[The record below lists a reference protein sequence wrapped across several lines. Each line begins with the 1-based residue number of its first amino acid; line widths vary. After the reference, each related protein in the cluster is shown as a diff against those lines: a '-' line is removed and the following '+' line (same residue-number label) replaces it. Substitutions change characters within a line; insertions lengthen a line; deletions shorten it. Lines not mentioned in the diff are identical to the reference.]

1 MIRIPAPKVAAPG
14 LPVTQSIKRAFD
26 LSIMGLLQSIRILFF
41 LSPFLLSIPQIARA
55 DDAVS
60 VIETVEYEDF
70 TGGNDYTPQANA
82 SRAIDHFGPF
92 SVVSPQIV
100 ELNGVID
107 EKSPALFR
115 TMIAKYP
122 GLRTIRMI
130 DCPGTEN
137 DQANLEVARMVRKA
151 GMDTT
156 VPRGG
161 SVRSGGV
168 ELFLAGVHRSA
179 EPGAEF
185 GVHSWQDDEGN
196 EAKDVPANDPIH
208 ANYIRYYQEIGLTP
222 EQARAFY
229 AFTNQTAFDSL
240 HYMTQ
245 PELARFHILN

>member
-1 MIRIPAPKVAAPG
+1 MIRITALKVAAPG
-14 LPVTQSIKRAFD
+14 LPAKQSIRHVLD

-41 LSPFLLSIPQIARA
+41 ISPFLLSIPQIARA
-55 DDAVS
+55 DDTVS
-60 VIETVEYEDF
+60 VAETVEYEDVAGDDDF
-70 TGGNDYTPQANA
+70 APQATNA
-82 SRAIDHFGPF
+82 PAIDHFGPF

-107 EKSPALFR
+107 ETSPALFR
-115 TMIAKYP
+115 RMIAKYP
-122 GLRTIRMI
+122 GLKTIRMI

-151 GMDTT
+151 GMNTN

-168 ELFLAGVHRSA
+168 ELFLAGVRRTA

-196 EAKDVPANDPIH
+196 EAKDVPASDPIH
-208 ANYIRYYQEIGLTP
+208 ANYIRYYQEVGLTP

-245 PELARFHILN
+245 PELARFHITN